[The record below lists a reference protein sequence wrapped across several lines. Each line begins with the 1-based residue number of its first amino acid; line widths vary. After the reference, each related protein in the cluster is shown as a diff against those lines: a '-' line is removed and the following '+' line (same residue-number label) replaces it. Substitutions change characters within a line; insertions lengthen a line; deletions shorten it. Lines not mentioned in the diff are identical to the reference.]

1 METMKKNN
9 KMLLNSKEVHDRTSL
24 REIVVAYMIY

>member
-9 KMLLNSKEVHDRTSL
+9 IMLLYSKEVHDRTSL
-24 REIVVAYMIY
+24 RDIVVAYMIY

>member
-9 KMLLNSKEVHDRTSL
+9 LILYSKEVHDRTSL